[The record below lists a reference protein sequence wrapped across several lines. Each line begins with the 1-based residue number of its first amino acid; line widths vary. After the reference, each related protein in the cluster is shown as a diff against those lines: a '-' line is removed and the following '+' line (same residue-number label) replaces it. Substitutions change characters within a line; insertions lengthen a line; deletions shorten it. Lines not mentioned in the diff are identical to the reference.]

1 MTKGEDKGE
10 GEVNTIEVVIIVDD
24 EERKVVDEGDN
35 GVGIGI
41 SEDGEDGNDEK
52 VDAGW
57 EVGKVVIDASEV
69 ELENDSEDVKSGS
82 VEEEMNVS
90 EDVEPGSVREEE
102 INVLVGNEEVVS
114 DDEEEDDDFAVEDGF

>member
-114 DDEEEDDDFAVEDGF
+114 DDEEDDDFAVEDGF

>member
-41 SEDGEDGNDEK
+41 GEDGEDGNDEK

-57 EVGKVVIDASEV
+57 EVGEVVIDASEV

-114 DDEEEDDDFAVEDGF
+114 DDEKEDDDFAVEDGF

>member
-41 SEDGEDGNDEK
+41 GEDGEDGNDEK

-57 EVGKVVIDASEV
+57 EVGEVVIDASEV
-69 ELENDSEDVKSGS
+69 ELESDSEDVKSGS

>member
-1 MTKGEDKGE
+1 M
-10 GEVNTIEVVIIVDD
+10 
-24 EERKVVDEGDN
+24 
-35 GVGIGI
+35 
-41 SEDGEDGNDEK
+41 
-52 VDAGW
+52 
-57 EVGKVVIDASEV
+57 
-69 ELENDSEDVKSGS
+69 ELENDGEDVKSGS

>member
-1 MTKGEDKGE
+1 MTKGEEKGE

-41 SEDGEDGNDEK
+41 GEDGEDGNDEK

-57 EVGKVVIDASEV
+57 EVGEVVIDASEV

-114 DDEEEDDDFAVEDGF
+114 DDEKEDDDFAVEDGF

>member
-41 SEDGEDGNDEK
+41 GEDGEDGNDEK

-57 EVGKVVIDASEV
+57 EVGEVVIDASEV

>member
-1 MTKGEDKGE
+1 M
-10 GEVNTIEVVIIVDD
+10 
-24 EERKVVDEGDN
+24 
-35 GVGIGI
+35 
-41 SEDGEDGNDEK
+41 
-52 VDAGW
+52 
-57 EVGKVVIDASEV
+57 

-82 VEEEMNVS
+82 VEEMNDS

>member
-41 SEDGEDGNDEK
+41 GEDGEDGNDEK

-57 EVGKVVIDASEV
+57 EVGEVVIDASEV

-82 VEEEMNVS
+82 VEEEINDS

-114 DDEEEDDDFAVEDGF
+114 DDEKEDDDFAVEDGF

>member
-41 SEDGEDGNDEK
+41 GEDGEDGNDEK

-57 EVGKVVIDASEV
+57 EAGEVVIDASEV

>member
-1 MTKGEDKGE
+1 M
-10 GEVNTIEVVIIVDD
+10 
-24 EERKVVDEGDN
+24 
-35 GVGIGI
+35 
-41 SEDGEDGNDEK
+41 
-52 VDAGW
+52 
-57 EVGKVVIDASEV
+57 